1 MKVVGK
7 DAMGIPLVQP
17 DPPQCEGPVAETF
30 PLPEDEKYFTVER
43 IIELAA
49 KFFGFYNKSE
59 KAEHNA
65 RRKFEIY
72 GNYNTIKKYVYRTL
86 KDKDIPSQ
94 QKPNHSKVYSRE
106 TVHEFLSD
114 YSNQIYFLKKGIE
127 GNKEELKQLSDK
139 KRNKKGSKHGQTP
152 EKEGLERTIE
162 QVSKQLD
169 ELKRRYDK
177 LLASD
182 KEREHF
188 VEESLKFLENRTS
201 SEEDTETPIDS
212 IVEEYKKKILFQ
224 FLFDSL
230 IDFEEK
236 MLRDDIKHLPE
247 IEDALAAD
255 NEQIQAK
262 LRLEDLHNYYKGK
275 LNLVDTLEKLLEAKK
290 APEKPNYGTFKE

>member
-1 MKVVGK
+1 MLWEYHLFNQTRPNVRDQSQRLFLYLK
-7 DAMGIPLVQP
+7 
-17 DPPQCEGPVAETF
+17 
-30 PLPEDEKYFTVER
+30 
-43 IIELAA
+43 
-49 KFFGFYNKSE
+49 
-59 KAEHNA
+59 
-65 RRKFEIY
+65 KFEIY

-127 GNKEELKQLSDK
+127 GNKE
-139 KRNKKGSKHGQTP
+139 
-152 EKEGLERTIE
+152 
-162 QVSKQLD
+162 
-169 ELKRRYDK
+169 
-177 LLASD
+177 
-182 KEREHF
+182 
-188 VEESLKFLENRTS
+188 KFLVNRIS

>member
-1 MKVVGK
+1 M
-7 DAMGIPLVQP
+7 D
-17 DPPQCEGPVAETF
+17 
-30 PLPEDEKYFTVER
+30 FT
-43 IIELAA
+43 I
-49 KFFGFYNKSE
+49 N
-59 KAEHNA
+59 
-65 RRKFEIY
+65 
-72 GNYNTIKKYVYRTL
+72 
-86 KDKDIPSQ
+86 
-94 QKPNHSKVYSRE
+94 
-106 TVHEFLSD
+106 
-114 YSNQIYFLKKGIE
+114 SNQIYFLKKGIE